1 MLIVLRHSWPLL
13 LGIMLLM
20 VGNGI
25 QSTLLG
31 IRGNIEG
38 FTTFQLSVVMS
49 AYFLGFL
56 FGSRL
61 APRMIRR
68 VGHVRVFSA
77 LGSMISAILVVYPVL
92 PDWVVWAGL
101 RVLIGFAFS
110 GIYITSESWLNN
122 TATNETRGQA
132 LSAYMIVQMIGIVS
146 AQVLL
151 NVADPADF
159 TLFVIPSVLVSLA
172 FMPILLAATPSPTFE
187 LTQGLSFRELFR
199 ISPLGCIGMLLTGG
213 IFSALFGMASVYGG
227 AVGLS
232 VPQISTFIA
241 AMYLGGLVL
250 LFPLGLLSDRMD
262 RRRLILYVLAFGLAG
277 TLIGIAG
284 GSFGFLVAAAL
295 IVGGAANSLYGM
307 FIAYANDHL
316 EPEDMSSASGRL
328 IFLNGVGA
336 TAGPLITGGLMAVGG
351 PKGFWLFLVV
361 LYAGLLAY
369 GIYRSFRRAA
379 PDHAETGSFVPV
391 LPVSTEVA
399 LAAAREVY
407 MDSEEASDPGASSRT
422 AGAA

>member
-38 FTTFQLSVVMS
+38 FTTFQLSIVMS
-49 AYFLGFL
+49 SYFLGFL

-92 PDWVVWAGL
+92 PDWVIWSVL
-101 RVLIGFAFS
+101 RVLIGLAFS

-132 LSAYMIVQMIGIVS
+132 LSAYMIVQMIGVVS

-172 FMPILLAATPSPTFE
+172 FMPVLLAATPSPTFE
-187 LTQGLSFRELFR
+187 LTQGMSIRELFST
-199 ISPLGCIGMLLTGG
+199 SPLGCMGMVMTGG
-213 IFSALFGMASVYGG
+213 IFSALFGMASVWG
-227 AVGLS
+227 AQTGLS
-232 VPQISTFIA
+232 VREISIFIGT
-241 AMYLGGLVL
+241 MYAGGLVAQY
-250 LFPLGLLSDRMD
+250 PIGWLSDRMD
-262 RRRLILYVLAFGLAG
+262 RRKMVLALAAIGAVLMVPATVLSMPFIGLMIVSGLLGA
-277 TLIGIAG
+277 TTNPLYSLLIAYTND
-284 GSFGFLVAAAL
+284 FVPKERMAAA
-295 IVGGAANSLYGM
+295 
-307 FIAYANDHL
+307 
-316 EPEDMSSASGRL
+316 SAGL
-328 IFLNGVGA
+328 LFLNGLGA
-336 TAGPLITGGLMAVGG
+336 IFGPLATGWIMGQIGPEGFFLFIGVLFAVLAG
-351 PKGFWLFLVV
+351 
-361 LYAGLLAY
+361 YAAW
-369 GIYRSFRRAA
+369 RMTRRAA
-379 PDHAETGSFVPV
+379 PAGSGNFATLAP
-391 LPVSTEVA
+391 TATA
-399 LAAAREVY
+399 LAVGKAVEGQAA
-407 MDSEEASDPGASSRT
+407 D
-422 AGAA
+422 